1 MRYLTTALAAM
12 MTIALG
18 AAPADAQGRI
28 PDFPEQ
34 CSV

>member
-1 MRYLTTALAAM
+1 MLSHSRRRR
-12 MTIALG
+12 ALG
-18 AAPADAQGRI
+18 YRATRGRI